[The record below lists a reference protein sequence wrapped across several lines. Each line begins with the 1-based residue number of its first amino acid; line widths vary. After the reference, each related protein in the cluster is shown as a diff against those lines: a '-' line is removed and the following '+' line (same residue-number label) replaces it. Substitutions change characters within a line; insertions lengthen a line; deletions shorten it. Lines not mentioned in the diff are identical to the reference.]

1 MQDNGVALGDDFG
14 DCHVQIGKGGEG
26 RGQKVTVGGQAF
38 HRRKGRLAAYNGR
51 RAKLLKG
58 GEIPTVPDLL
68 HKILHDRLS
77 FIGHRFPPCEP
88 DKLVNLT
95 NQTWTRLAVMRFAE
109 CNTVKERVLR

>member
-58 GEIPTVPDLL
+58 GEITTVPDLL
-68 HKILHDRLS
+68 YKTLHDRLS

-88 DKLVNLT
+88 DKSNVDAACCHALCE
-95 NQTWTRLAVMRFAE
+95 M
-109 CNTVKERVLR
+109 